1 MSLYMVGRVG
11 GLEEARLGKFT
22 SFHTQI
28 HPIYSQP
35 ALLLYC
41 PLSEKDSTELTGFQ
55 CKIGAKGLCGCVNG
69 QHRGVLRFANFVIY
83 R

>member
-11 GLEEARLGKFT
+11 GMEEARLGKFT

-35 ALLLYC
+35 AW
-41 PLSEKDSTELTGFQ
+41 PLSEKDSTELTGFN
-55 CKIGAKGLCGCVNG
+55 AKWGRKVSA
-69 QHRGVLRFANFVIY
+69 VV
-83 R
+83 